1 MVIGKTGGVLNCIL
15 YTYLPYYL
23 FVHIRYKC
31 MRIIYSRI
39 HLAVY
44 TIQTSI
50 EKTRDRGFL
59 YTTEIRRLHIRLYGY
74 KFSRKKKTSPNSIFF
89 FYTSSMYTEKK
100 HSFVQTI
107 YSNLQ
112 KVLRFIIMPTIAF
125 YTYPT
130 YIYT

>member
-1 MVIGKTGGVLNCIL
+1 
-15 YTYLPYYL
+15 
-23 FVHIRYKC
+23 

-74 KFSRKKKTSPNSIFF
+74 TFSRKKKTSPNSIFF
-89 FYTSSMYTEKK
+89 FLHFIYVHRKK
-100 HSFVQTI
+100 AQFCTN
-107 YSNLQ
+107 NL
-112 KVLRFIIMPTIAF
+112 L
-125 YTYPT
+125 
-130 YIYT
+130 